1 MNKAASIHSAFR
13 KVGRKFF
20 LPTLAVL
27 VLLNSCRDDT
37 TISTEYL
44 VSYNQE
50 SVLLLPV
57 ITALF
62 ESLGTEYPGASDILA
77 RAQHSVQVFSIT
89 YKTQYKGSDIT
100 ASGLVCL
107 PLTEEQFPVISFQN
121 GTNTL
126 DANAPSADP
135 LNTNY
140 LLLQAMASN
149 GYIMLIPD
157 YIGFGASE
165 ELIHP
170 YYNRT
175 ATDNA
180 VVDMM
185 HACYELLE
193 QHDIL
198 AKSNGRNY
206 LMGYSQ
212 GGWATLS
219 AHDAIENGG
228 VSSLEIVASSC
239 GAGAYDLM
247 TMSSY
252 VLDLE
257 TFPGPLYLPY
267 FIYARQQY
275 GTLTDPL
282 DKFFKEPYASRIP
295 VLFDGSYSNGEI
307 NEQLT
312 DTIANLVSDDLRLNF
327 LTGAS
332 FQSLREVLAESSV
345 PAWNTNGLINLYH
358 GTADLNVPAE
368 QSSSMYD
375 SFLLAG
381 AGQQVNYFELTGLTH
396 ETGLIPWGILTINWF
411 NTLEGK

>member
-1 MNKAASIHSAFR
+1 MK
-13 KVGRKFF
+13 KVTTTYFPQGRVSPKMF
-20 LPTLAVL
+20 LLALTVL
-27 VLLNSCRDDT
+27 IIINSCRDDS

-44 VSYNQE
+44 VSYKQE

-57 ITALF
+57 ITTLF
-62 ESLGTEYPGASDILA
+62 ETLGTEYPGASDILA
-77 RAQHSVQVFSIT
+77 RAQHSVQVYSIT
-89 YKTQYKGSDIT
+89 YKTKYKGSDIT

-107 PLTEEQFPVISFQN
+107 PLTGEQFPVISFQN

-126 DANAPSADP
+126 DANAPTADP
-135 LNTNY
+135 LDFNY
-140 LLLQAMASN
+140 VLLQAMASN

-170 YYNRT
+170 YYNRA
-175 ATDNA
+175 ATDIA
-180 VVDMM
+180 VADMM
-185 HACYELLE
+185 HACNELVE
-193 QHDIL
+193 QQDIL
-198 AKSNGRNY
+198 AKSNGRHY

-228 VSSLEIVASSC
+228 LSSLEIVASSC
-239 GAGAYDLM
+239 GAGAYDMM

-252 VLDLE
+252 LLEQE

-282 DKFFKEPYASRIP
+282 DKFFKEPYVSRIP
-295 VLFDGSYSNGEI
+295 VLFDGSYDNSEI

-332 FQSLREVLAESSV
+332 YQSLREVLVESSV
-345 PAWNTNGLINLYH
+345 SAWNTDGLINLYH
-358 GTADLNVPAE
+358 GTADRNVPVE
-368 QSSSMYD
+368 QSASLYE

-396 ETGLIPWGILTINWF
+396 ETGLVPWGILTINWF
-411 NTLEGK
+411 NSLEGK

>member
-1 MNKAASIHSAFR
+1 MKKATTKHSAQGEVSL
-13 KVGRKFF
+13 KLF
-20 LPTLAVL
+20 LLALTLL
-27 VLLNSCRDDT
+27 FLINSCRDDST
-37 TISTEYL
+37 PSTEYL
-44 VSYNQE
+44 VSYKQE
-50 SVLLLPV
+50 SILLLPA

-77 RAQHSVQVFSIT
+77 QAQHSVQVFSIT
-89 YKTQYKGSDIT
+89 YKTQYKGSGIT

-107 PLTEEQFPVISFQN
+107 PLTGEQFPVISFQN

-135 LNTNY
+135 LDYKY

-165 ELIHP
+165 ELVHP

-175 ATDNA
+175 ATDIV

-185 HACYELLE
+185 HACGELVE
-193 QHDIL
+193 QQDIL
-198 AKSNGRNY
+198 AKSNGRYY

-212 GGWATLS
+212 GGWASLS

-228 VSSLEIVASSC
+228 LSSLEIVASSC

-275 GTLTDPL
+275 GTLMDPL
-282 DKFFKEPYASRIP
+282 DKFFKEPYAARIP
-295 VLFDGSYSNGEI
+295 VLFDGSYSNSE
-307 NEQLT
+307 
-312 DTIANLVSDDLRLNF
+312 
-327 LTGAS
+327 
-332 FQSLREVLAESSV
+332 
-345 PAWNTNGLINLYH
+345 
-358 GTADLNVPAE
+358 
-368 QSSSMYD
+368 
-375 SFLLAG
+375 
-381 AGQQVNYFELTGLTH
+381 
-396 ETGLIPWGILTINWF
+396 
-411 NTLEGK
+411 